1 MTEEFGERANGATG
15 LPEDT
20 VWVRFTFVD
29 HAGIP
34 KAKAVYRDSFASR
47 AEAGVGLATGVLAL
61 DPSGALQADSGLSP
75 VGEIRL
81 IPDLS
86 SLTELPFAR
95 GQAMVCCDMTEPD
108 GITPWE
114 GCPRG
119 ALRRTVGRLADRGYR
134 SFAAYEAEFYVWN
147 SEGPTDQ
154 TPYAGS
160 YALTATADF
169 VAELAETLE
178 GMGIRP
184 QQVHAE
190 VGPGNLELSVEEAET
205 LAAADRRVL
214 VLETIRGVARRLELG
229 ITMAPKPYLEGAGNG
244 HHVHLSVYDE
254 DGAPVLFDGSGMLSE
269 RGAGFVGGLIHHLPA
284 LMAFTAPS
292 PNSYQ
297 RLGPGV
303 WASAYAC
310 YGPDNRE
317 AAVRISS
324 PMSGAEAA
332 TSTVEF
338 KPSDVT
344 SNPYLALAALLSAGM
359 DGMDRGLEPG
369 EPILVDPATMGDG
382 ERDALG
388 IEPLPAS
395 LDEALDDL
403 EEDEFF
409 VEALGEPVVRTH
421 LAVARAQAETAR
433 QLAPEEVAAT
443 AAILY

>member
-1 MTEEFGERANGATG
+1 MESFGGRANGVPE
-15 LPEDT
+15 LPKDT
-20 VWVRFTFVD
+20 LWVRFTFVD

-34 KAKAVYRDSFASR
+34 KAKAVHRDSFPGR
-47 AEAGVGLATGVLAL
+47 TRAGVGLAMGVLAL

-81 IPDLS
+81 VPDPS
-86 SLTELPFAR
+86 SLTPLPFAR

-108 GITPWE
+108 GTTPWE

-119 ALRRTVGRLADRGYR
+119 ALRRTVERLADKGYQ
-134 SFAAYEAEFYVWN
+134 SLAAYEAEFYIRD

-160 YALTATADF
+160 YALTTASEF
-169 VAELAETLE
+169 AAELAETLE
-178 GMGIRP
+178 KVGVQP
-184 QQVHAE
+184 QQLHAE
-190 VGPGNLELSVEEAET
+190 VGPGNLELSVEETEALE
-205 LAAADRRVL
+205 AADRRVL
-214 VLETIRGVARRLELG
+214 VLETIRGVAHRMGLEV
-229 ITMAPKPYLEGAGNG
+229 TMAPKPYLDGVGNG

-254 DGAPVLFDGSGMLSE
+254 DGAPVLFKDSGVLSE
-269 RGAGFVGGLIHHLPA
+269 NGSSFVGGLIHHLPA

-324 PMSGAEAA
+324 PMTGAEAA

-344 SNPYLALAALLSAGM
+344 ANPYLALAALLSAGM
-359 DGMDRGLEPG
+359 DGIDRGLDPG
-369 EPILVDPATMGDG
+369 EPILVDPATMSEG

-395 LDEALDDL
+395 LEEVLDALERDEVL
-403 EEDEFF
+403 

-421 LAVARAQAETAR
+421 VAVARAQAESAR
-433 QLAPEEVAAT
+433 ELAPEEVAA
-443 AAILY
+443 AAATLY

>member
-1 MTEEFGERANGATG
+1 M
-15 LPEDT
+15 PEDIL
-20 VWVRFTFVD
+20 WVRFAFVD

-34 KAKAVYRDSFASR
+34 KAKAVYRDGFAGR
-47 AEAGVGLATGVLAL
+47 AEAGVGLASGVLAL
-61 DPSGALQADSGLSP
+61 DPEGALQAGSGLSP

-81 IPDLS
+81 VPDLS
-86 SLTELPFAR
+86 SLTALPFAP
-95 GQAMVCCDMTEPD
+95 GQAMACCDMTEPD

-119 ALRRTVGRLADRGYR
+119 ALRRTLERLAGRGYR
-134 SFAAYEAEFYVWN
+134 SFAAYEAEFYVRDK
-147 SEGPTDQ
+147 EGPTDQ

-160 YALTATADF
+160 YALTAAADF
-169 VAELAETLE
+169 VAELAEVLD

-214 VLETIRGVARRLELG
+214 VLETIRGVAHSMGLEV
-229 ITMAPKPYLEGAGNG
+229 TMAPKPYLDGAGNG

-254 DGAPVLFDGSGMLSE
+254 SGAPVLFDGSGMLSE
-269 RGAGFVGGLIHHLPA
+269 RGTGFVGGLIEHLPA

-359 DGMDRGLEPG
+359 DGMDRGLDPG
-369 EPILVDPATMGDG
+369 EPLLVDPAIMSAG
-382 ERDALG
+382 ERRALG
-388 IEPLPAS
+388 IGQLPTS
-395 LDEALDDL
+395 LDEALDAL
-403 EEDEFF
+403 EEDE
-409 VEALGEPVVRTH
+409 VLTRALGEPIVQTH

-433 QLAPEEVAAT
+433 QLAPEEVAA
-443 AAILY
+443 AAATIY